1 MYRICRKSLGQEL
14 WLKYPCFRAVWRAG
28 PEASPRG
35 RGWTACGWG
44 RWRARRGWWGS
55 STTSSST
62 STWWAGTG
70 EVVFVTSRSHLSRS
84 SGSCPRSWWR
94 TWRRCSCCL
103 TRTRT
108 AYSPSTSS
116 SRRDRWRQSSRKVF
130 YDTTNTFNALIV
142 SNIWHPWEAYCLYW
156 HSVGAGD
163 AVAGPEAGHGR
174 PAADGQVRAGQHRR
188 YTQYS
193 YFETKRGQ
201 RGSHLWHHR
210 VQWGKQSNSF
220 IALLAFLWLFLLKM
234 CFYHLYCLSIYIL
247 EKHWLKLKWLQ
258 MHC

>member
-1 MYRICRKSLGQEL
+1 MYRICRKILGQEL

-62 STWWAGTG
+62 STWWAGP
-70 EVVFVTSRSHLSRS
+70 VRSSSSHLGPTWAGVLGAVHGAGGGPEGGVHAVWQGR
-84 SGSCPRSWWR
+84 GRRTLLPRAR
-94 TWRRCSCCL
+94 AGETDGGKAVEKL
-103 TRTRT
+103 
-108 AYSPSTSS
+108 STKQ
-116 SRRDRWRQSSRKVF
+116 RIH
-130 YDTTNTFNALIV
+130 NALIV

-188 YTQYS
+188 YTDILSILILKLREVSEDHTYDTIE
-193 YFETKRGQ
+193 FNE
-201 RGSHLWHHR
+201 
-210 VQWGKQSNSF
+210 VNSLTV
-220 IALLAFLWLFLLKM
+220 LLHCWLFFDFSYWK
-234 CFYHLYCLSIYIL
+234 CASIIYIVCPFIF
-247 EKHWLKLKWLQ
+247 LKNIG
-258 MHC
+258 